1 MMFDAKKLLDALVSA
16 GSQATSQPGQQ
27 GGAAGGGLGGLL
39 GSVLGQVTQGAQNAG
54 QTAGG
59 AGGGLGGM
67 LGSVLGQLGQGAQ
80 NAGQQAGGLAGQ
92 AGQAASGAM
101 DQLQGR
107 LAGTQA
113 GDLLNRAREF
123 AGQNQM
129 LTGAGL
135 GGLAALVLGS
145 KTGRSVVGSAAALGG
160 LALIGGLAYKA
171 YQNHQAG
178 GPIMGD
184 ASTPALPAP
193 AGSGFE
199 PEAASNE
206 TAILL
211 IRAMIAAAAS
221 DGLVDAAER
230 QAIIGGLTEAGFDP
244 EGNAWLEHEM
254 ANPASFEDIAAAAST
269 PELAAQVYTAARLAI
284 EPDTQHEVDF
294 LANLGASL
302 NLDQQLVAE
311 IDLAAAGVKA

>member
-1 MMFDAKKLLDALVSA
+1 MFDAKSLLNALVSA
-16 GSQATSQPGQQ
+16 GSQATQ
-27 GGAAGGGLGGLL
+27 GGSQGGGLGGMLS
-39 GSVLGQVTQGAQNAG
+39 SVLGQVTQGAQGAAQQAG
-54 QTAGG
+54 QGAQNMA

-67 LGSVLGQLGQGAQ
+67 IGSVLGQLGQGAQ
-80 NAGQQAGGLAGQ
+80 GAAQQAGNMAGQ
-92 AGQAASGAM
+92 AGNMASGAM
-101 DQLQGR
+101 QQVEGR
-107 LAGTQA
+107 IAGTQA
-113 GDLLNRAREF
+113 GDLLNRAKEF

-135 GGLAALVLGS
+135 GGLAAMVLGS

-178 GPIMGD
+178 APVMGSPS
-184 ASTPALPAP
+184 APALAAP

-211 IRAMIAAAAS
+211 IRSMIAAAAS
-221 DGLVDAAER
+221 DGIVDAHER
-230 QAIIGGLTEAGFDP
+230 QSIIGGLKEAGFDP
-244 EGNAWLEHEM
+244 EGNAWLEGEM
-254 ANPASFEDIAAAAST
+254 ANPGSIEDLAAGAAT

-284 EPDTQHEVDF
+284 EPDTQDEVDF
-294 LANLGASL
+294 LGNLGSAL
-302 NLDQQLVAE
+302 GLDPNLVAQ
-311 IDLAAAGVKA
+311 IDDAAAGVKA

>member
-1 MMFDAKKLLDALVSA
+1 MFDAKSLLNALVSA
-16 GSQATSQPGQQ
+16 GSTVAQQ
-27 GGAAGGGLGGLL
+27 GGQAGGGLGGML
-39 GSVLGQVTQGAQNAG
+39 GSVLSQVNQGV
-54 QTAGG
+54 QTAGQQG
-59 AGGGLGGM
+59 GQAAGGLGGM

-80 NAGQQAGGLAGQ
+80 QVGGLTGQ
-92 AGQAASGAM
+92 AGQMATDAM
-101 DQLQGR
+101 QQLEGR

-113 GDLLNRAREF
+113 GDLLQKAREF

-171 YQNHQAG
+171 FQNHQAG
-178 GPIMGD
+178 APVMGD
-184 ASTPALPAP
+184 ATTPALAAP

-206 TAILL
+206 TAVLL
-211 IRAMIAAAAS
+211 IRAMIAGAAS
-221 DGLVDAAER
+221 DGQVDAHER
-230 QAIIGGLTEAGFDP
+230 QSIIGGLTEAGFDP
-244 EGNAWLEHEM
+244 AGNAWLEGEL
-254 ANPASFEDIAAAAST
+254 ANPASVEDLAAGAAT

-284 EPDTQHEVDF
+284 EPDTQDEVDF
-294 LANLGASL
+294 LANLGAAL
-302 NLDQQLVAE
+302 GLDPNLVSQ
-311 IDLAAAGVKA
+311 IDEAAAGVKA

>member
-1 MMFDAKKLLDALVSA
+1 MFDAKSLLNALVSA
-16 GSQATSQPGQQ
+16 GSQAGQQ
-27 GGAAGGGLGGLL
+27 GGAASGGLG
-39 GSVLGQVTQGAQNAG
+39 
-54 QTAGG
+54 
-59 AGGGLGGM
+59 GGGLGGM

-80 NAGQQAGGLAGQ
+80 GTAGQ
-92 AGQAASGAM
+92 AGQAGGGMGGGLGGMLGSVLSQLGQGAQGAAGQAGTAATDAM
-101 DQLQGR
+101 GQLQGK

-113 GDLLNRAREF
+113 GDLLNKAREF

-129 LTGAGL
+129 MTGAGL

-178 GPIMGD
+178 QNVMGD

-206 TAILL
+206 TAVLL
-211 IRAMIAAAAS
+211 IRAMIAGAAS
-221 DGLVDAAER
+221 DGQVDAAER
-230 QAIIGGLTEAGFDP
+230 QSIIGGLTEAGFDP
-244 EGNAWLEHEM
+244 AGNAWLEGEM
-254 ANPASFEDIAAAAST
+254 ANPASVDDLAAGATT

-284 EPDTQHEVDF
+284 EPDTQDEVDF
-294 LANLGASL
+294 LANLGGAL
-302 NLDQQLVAE
+302 GLDPHLVGQ
-311 IDLAAAGVKA
+311 IDDAAAGVKA

>member
-1 MMFDAKKLLDALVSA
+1 MFDAKKLLDALVSA
-16 GSQATSQPGQQ
+16 GSQAASQAGQQ
-27 GGAAGGGLGGLL
+27 GGSAGGGLSGML
-39 GSVLGQVTQGAQNAG
+39 GSVLGQVTQGAQGAG
-54 QTAGG
+54 QG
-59 AGGGLGGM
+59 APGATGGLGGM
-67 LGSVLGQLGQGAQ
+67 IGSVLGQLGQGAQ

-92 AGQAASGAM
+92 AGQAATGAM
-101 DQLQGR
+101 EQLQGR

-178 GPIMGD
+178 RPVMGD
-184 ASTPALPAP
+184 ASAPALPAP

-221 DGLVDAAER
+221 DGLVDATER
-230 QAIIGGLTEAGFDP
+230 QAIMGGLTEAGFDP

-254 ANPASFEDIAAAAST
+254 ANPASFEDIAAATST

-284 EPDTQHEVDF
+284 EPDTQNEVDF
-294 LANLGASL
+294 LANLGAAL

-311 IDLAAAGVKA
+311 IDLAAAGVKG